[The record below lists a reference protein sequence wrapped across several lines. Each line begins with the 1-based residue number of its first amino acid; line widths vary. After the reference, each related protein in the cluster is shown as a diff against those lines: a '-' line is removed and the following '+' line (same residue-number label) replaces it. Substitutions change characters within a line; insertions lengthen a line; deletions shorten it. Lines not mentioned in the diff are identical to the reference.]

1 MNNYLAHYILE
12 QKTTGMLVPS
22 GDGLADL
29 IIKQADLSEKKSVVE
44 LGTGTGVITK
54 KIVEAISPETIF
66 FALEINDYF
75 ARATREKCPGAEVYN
90 DSAENIKNY
99 LIRHKLKLCDCVI
112 SSLPWANFNFSLQKK
127 IMLSISQSLSEGGI
141 FITYAYLQGLI
152 LPSGRSL
159 KNLLKENFLT
169 VSKSKIV
176 WKNFPP
182 AIVYCAK
189 K

>member
-1 MNNYLAHYILE
+1 MNNYLANYIFG
-12 QKTTGMLVPS
+12 QKTTGMLAPS
-22 GDGLADL
+22 GDELADL
-29 IIKQADLSEKKSVVE
+29 IIKIAGLPEKKSVVE

-54 KIVEAISPETIF
+54 KITEAMSPGTIF

-75 ARATREKCPGAEVYN
+75 ARKTREKCPGAKVYN

-99 LIRHKLKLCDCVI
+99 LMKSGLKSCDCVI
-112 SSLPWANFNFSLQKK
+112 SSLPWANFNPALQRK
-127 IMLSISQSLSEGGI
+127 IMANIFESLNKGGI

-152 LPSGRSL
+152 SPSGWNLR
-159 KNLLKENFLT
+159 NLLKENFLSF
-169 VSKSKIV
+169 SKSKVV

-182 AIVYCAK
+182 AIIYCAK